1 MEIKQGKQL
10 SIKQN
15 MLWNS
20 AGSLVNLCCQWL
32 ISIMVVRLSVGFEAA
47 GIYSLATSV
56 YAMFSPISHYRTYT
70 YQISDVHQQYRVN
83 EYLTFRMLTC
93 FLCLII
99 TMGYAFVTCSLKS
112 LPTILLF
119 TIWKLASMLID
130 VFHAVDQQKHRMDF
144 IGKSLALQGILS
156 LLVFIAIYPIS
167 NSLELPMGMM
177 AASTIIILIVFDI
190 PMSKSIESFSLRPK
204 ISRIKALLLVCLPA
218 VIANIAY
225 SASSSLPRQ
234 YLANIMGNDSLG
246 IYASIA
252 APVAI
257 LQTGAAYIYNPL
269 IGYFAEMYDERNL
282 KGFKALLFKAIGGV
296 LLLGLLASILL
307 IFLGPTLLTLLY
319 GSKIKQF
326 SDLLFLLVPASLG
339 LGLTGFMNDL
349 LVALRAFKHGLISSV
364 IALLTVIA
372 LSNPLI
378 EVFGMNGLSISMI
391 LSSALS
397 FLYMSAILSSLLKKK
412 GSEIL

>member
-1 MEIKQGKQL
+1 MGIKQDKQL

-83 EYLTFRMLTC
+83 EYLTFRLLTC
-93 FLCLII
+93 SFCLVI
-99 TMGYAFVTCSLKS
+99 TMGYAFATCSSDS
-112 LPTILLF
+112 LTTIFLF
-119 TIWKLASMLID
+119 AIWKLTSMLID

-144 IGKSLALQGILS
+144 IGKSLAFQGVLS
-156 LLVFIAIYPIS
+156 LLVFITIYPIS
-167 NSLELPMGMM
+167 NSLELAMGLMTV
-177 AASTIIILIVFDI
+177 SVVIVLIVFDV
-190 PMSKSIESFSLRPK
+190 PKARSIESFSLIPE
-204 ISRIKALLLVCLPA
+204 IGRIKALLLVCLPA

-234 YLANIMGNDSLG
+234 YLVNIMGNDSLG

-257 LQTGAAYIYNPL
+257 LQTGASYIYNPL
-269 IGYFAEMYDERNL
+269 IGYFAEMYDAGDY

-296 LLLGLLASILL
+296 LLLGVLASVLL

-319 GSKIKQF
+319 GTKIRRF
-326 SDLLFLLVPASLG
+326 SSLLFLLVPASLG

-364 IALLTVIA
+364 IALLVAIA
-372 LSNPLI
+372 LSKPLI
-378 EVFGMNGLSISMI
+378 AVFGMNGVSISMI
-391 LSSALS
+391 LSSGFSL
-397 FLYMSAILSSLLKKK
+397 LYMAAVLRLLLKKCK
-412 GSEIL
+412 RATK

>member
-1 MEIKQGKQL
+1 MRMKQHKQL

-32 ISIMVVRLSVGFEAA
+32 ISIMVVRLSAGFEAA
-47 GIYSLATSV
+47 GLYSLATSV

-70 YQISDVHQQYRVN
+70 YQISDLHQQYKVN

-93 FLCLII
+93 SFCLVI
-99 TMGYAFVTCSLKS
+99 TMGYAFVTCSSGS
-112 LPTILLF
+112 LTTIFLF

-144 IGKSLALQGILS
+144 IGKSLAFQGVFS
-156 LLVFIAIYPIS
+156 LLVFITIYPIS
-167 NSLELPMGMM
+167 NSLELAMGLM
-177 AASTIIILIVFDI
+177 AVSAVIVLIVFDI
-190 PMSKSIESFSLRPK
+190 PKTRSIESFSLNPE
-204 ISRIKALLLVCLPA
+204 INRIKALLLVCLPA

-234 YLANIMGNDSLG
+234 FLANIMGNDSLG

-269 IGYFAEMYDERNL
+269 IGYFAEMYDAGDY
-282 KGFKALLFKAIGGV
+282 KGFRSLLFKAIGGV
-296 LLLGLLASILL
+296 LLLGFSASVLLV
-307 IFLGPTLLTLLY
+307 FLGPSLLTILY
-319 GSKIKQF
+319 GAKIRQF
-326 SDLLFLLVPASLG
+326 SNLLFLLVPASLG

-364 IALLTVIA
+364 IALLTVVA

-378 EVFGMNGLSISMI
+378 EAFGMNGTSISMI
-391 LSSALS
+391 LSSTLS
-397 FLYMSAILSSLLKKK
+397 FSYMTAVLSSLLRRK
-412 GSEIL
+412 